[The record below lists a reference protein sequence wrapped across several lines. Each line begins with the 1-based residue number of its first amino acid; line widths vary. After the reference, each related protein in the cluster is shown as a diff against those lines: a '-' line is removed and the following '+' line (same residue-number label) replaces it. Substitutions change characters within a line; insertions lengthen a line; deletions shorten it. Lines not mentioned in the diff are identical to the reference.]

1 MRTLAPSASSTRQQ
15 LRWLKGSP
23 MSRATTSAAC
33 RYGRRRPR
41 SHTRLPKRRGGLGL
55 GEAEHLIQGVEAAP
69 LLPHSVAGDPDP
81 AEGGG
86 HPPGFQA
93 LLRPLR
99 SGGRPAVE
107 DPESLAVELP
117 GRPPSL
123 RLDPVLQS
131 DRIEVVLDRHL

>member
-1 MRTLAPSASSTRQQ
+1 MAEGLPDEPGHHLGRLPVRQAQ
-15 LRWLKGSP
+15 
-23 MSRATTSAAC
+23 AEVA
-33 RYGRRRPR
+33 
-41 SHTRLPKRRGGLGL
+41 HRLPKRRGGLGL